1 MADNY
6 LEKQY
11 ETYAARKAA
20 WERERKLG
28 KKRTIAKRSKVEE
41 KSEENLPKDT
51 SDTDS

>member
-20 WERERKLG
+20 WERERKFG
-28 KKRTIAKRSKVEE
+28 KKRPAAKHPKTD
-41 KSEENLPKDT
+41 KKLKENTPII
-51 SDTDS
+51 SG